1 MKRMKL
7 AALTALLCLVVGTTA
22 QAEGSAPSAVQ
33 VSPGSA
39 AVTVVKADGTEV
51 PDAQPDP
58 VIAPGT
64 GEAVAAETA
73 ESALGVGSGTE
84 YASYE
89 FDVYL
94 TLDGERV
101 DLKDGES
108 ISLTFSVPGVTAS
121 SKVAVFHWADGSAEP
136 EKLAASAGEGTVT
149 ATFTSFSP
157 VQIVVVNEPDQQ
169 KEPDTDS
176 NSGSSSSGSSSS
188 SSSSSGSSAP
198 AAPAPAA
205 VSPKTAEGVDLYVA
219 AAVAAAAL
227 AGFVICTKKSR
238 A

>member
-73 ESALGVGSGTE
+73 ESALGVESGTE

-108 ISLTFSVPGVTAS
+108 ISLTFSVRGVTAS

-136 EKLAASAGEGTVT
+136 EKLATSAGEGTVA
-149 ATFTSFSP
+149 ATFTSFP
-157 VQIVVVNEPDQQ
+157 PGQIVAVNEPDQQ
-169 KEPDTDS
+169 KEPPEPDTDPTPAQTPAVP
-176 NSGSSSSGSSSS
+176 
-188 SSSSSGSSAP
+188 SAP

>member
-33 VSPGSA
+33 VSQGSA
-39 AVTVVKADGTEV
+39 AVTVVKADGTVVE
-51 PDAQPDP
+51 DAQPVP
-58 VIAPGT
+58 VMAAGT

-73 ESALGVGSGTE
+73 ESALGVESGTV

-89 FDVYL
+89 FDVSL
-94 TLDGERV
+94 TLDGEQV
-101 DLKDGES
+101 DLQEGES

-157 VQIVVVNEPDQQ
+157 VQIVVANEPAQPQ
-169 KEPDTDS
+169 EPDTDS
-176 NSGSSSSGSSSS
+176 NSGSSSSSS